1 MTDHRINLS
10 SYNLAGVMA
19 GTELDTFINELQVA
33 DEADRLANYET
44 SD

>member
-1 MTDHRINLS
+1 MTDHRINQS
-10 SYNLAGVMA
+10 SFNLAGVMS
-19 GTELDTFINELQVA
+19 GTELDTFIDELQVA